1 MKKTQE
7 QSVINLLRTEGEVT
21 RNWALQNYIS
31 RLGAIICGLKKKK
44 WVITGRYRKY
54 SGGKDFVYT
63 LISEPPKSNY
73 QVMDERFKRGE
84 ISQPT
89 LI

>member
-7 QSVINLLRTEGEVT
+7 QFVINALRSEGEVT

-31 RLGAIICGLKKKK
+31 RLGAIIYSLNKRK

-63 LISEPPKSNY
+63 LISEPPKSKY
-73 QVMDERFKRGE
+73 QIMDERFKRGE

-89 LI
+89 LV